1 MRLHIDVLG
10 SLHVVWGAFGV
21 MTGVSL
27 GVLSVG
33 TSAALTGEVFGA
45 GERAAVTVLA
55 VGAALLTVGGVA
67 AGLTGWGIR
76 RRVGRARLASL
87 ILAVPNLV
95 LVPFG
100 TALGVYTLWVLL
112 NDDARLAFGRPPQT
126 PAPATPPV
134 ES

>member
-10 SLHVVWGAFGV
+10 SLHLVWGAFGV

-27 GVLSVG
+27 GILSVG
-33 TSAALTGEVFGA
+33 TTAALAGDVFGA

-55 VGAALLTVGGVA
+55 VGAALLTVGGA
-67 AGLTGWGIR
+67 AAALTGWGIR
-76 RRVGRARLASL
+76 RRVGRARLAAL
-87 ILAVPNLV
+87 ILVVPNLV

-112 NDDARLAFGRPPQT
+112 NDDARLAFGRPPRM
-126 PAPATPPV
+126 PSPATPPV